1 MRTIDD
7 RDAIVRALGQ
17 LTPAQRAALVL
28 VDLVGFTSQE
38 AGHAL
43 GVRDPRDVLERARRQ
58 APVPQVTLV
67 DLHRRRERRQRIRRV
82 EACAVG
88 LALTVVAAGTAFIGL
103 REHRVPGPVEG
114 GQPSMNLPPA
124 TTPLPVAQPGQYYY
138 LQVHLIGGCPA
149 GQEHYCGGN
158 DVDLAATFWWAP
170 DGSGRIEADRVHNYG
185 IETGTFGPGDF
196 PNDNGIDVSGFPTE
210 TAQLTR
216 FLLDRSA
223 PHGASP
229 APLVSPPPD
238 GDPRDGQMWR
248 AITDLLEDPHVTPRV
263 RAALLDVAAGL
274 QGARLEVGGVDPV
287 GREAHV
293 VIFGNWGGELIERL
307 YVDPA
312 SHDLLAITWTS
323 EISDQPFQYF
333 VVERAGVTGTRS
345 QAPTDAESIPVPMS
359 PVPQAVAGTGS
370 PASSSG

>member
-1 MRTIDD
+1 M
-7 RDAIVRALGQ
+7 
-17 LTPAQRAALVL
+17 
-28 VDLVGFTSQE
+28 
-38 AGHAL
+38 
-43 GVRDPRDVLERARRQ
+43 DPRELLERARRQ
-58 APVPQVTLV
+58 APVPQITLV
-67 DLHRRRERRQRIRRV
+67 DLHRRRERQQRIRRV
-82 EACAVG
+82 EAGVLGVA
-88 LALTVVAAGTAFIGL
+88 LAVVAAGTAFVGL
-103 REHRVPGPVEG
+103 REHRVPGPAEG
-114 GQPSMNLPPA
+114 GQPSVNLPPA

-138 LQVHLIGGCPA
+138 RQIHLIGGCPE

-158 DVDLAATFWWAP
+158 DVELAATFWWAP
-170 DGSGRIEADRVHNYG
+170 DGSGRIETDRVHNYG
-185 IETGTFGPGDF
+185 IHAGTYGPTEF
-196 PNDNGIDVSGFPTE
+196 PNPNEIDVATFPTE

-216 FLLDRSA
+216 FLMDRSA
-223 PHGASP
+223 PDGASP

-238 GDPRDGQMWR
+238 GAPRDGQMWR

-287 GREAHV
+287 GRDAHV

-333 VVERAGVTGTRS
+333 VVERTGVTRTRS
-345 QAPTDAESIPVPMS
+345 QAPTDAGSIPVAAAPI
-359 PVPQAVAGTGS
+359 PHAIAGTGS
-370 PASSSG
+370 STSRPTG